1 MAEEAGIFT
10 KHGLDVDLKYF
21 ESYLDSLTALAT
33 GNVDG
38 NSQTLNDTISSV
50 SGGSKQSIVLVN
62 DNSTG
67 NDQIIVAPGIA
78 KVEDLK
84 GKTVAIEEGTVDH
97 YLLLLGL
104 QQAGMKPEDIDLK
117 PLPTADAA
125 AAFAAGQVDA
135 VGAFAPFTDTAIT
148 REGSKVLFSSA
159 DFPGAIPD
167 HLVMD
172 TAFVKSRP
180 ADVQKLVD
188 AWYDTLDYI
197 GANPDESIAIMAKRA
212 GVTDDA
218 YRAYDAGTT
227 IFTVAEN
234 IEAFAP
240 GTDQKHLDFVARQ
253 IVDLLL
259 DHRAHRHRARPHR
272 AARPHLRQGRG
283 GRWVTVTGDRV
294 GVDPP
299 ATVTADPAAPAGVRP
314 AVGRRRRRRRG
325 AAPGGPAACPD
336 APAAGGDPRPAP
348 AADRGRVGRR
358 CRSSCGWP

>member
-1 MAEEAGIFT
+1 MGRRLAAVAAVLGLVVLAACGGGNDTTTSSSTPKAAKVSIGFSAWPGWFPWQVAEEKGIFA
-10 KHGLDVDLKYF
+10 KHGLNVDLKYF
-21 ESYLDSLTALAT
+21 ESYTDSLNALAT

-38 NSQTLNDTISSV
+38 NTQTLNDTISSV

-84 GKTVAIEEGTVDH
+84 GKSVGVEEGTVDH

-104 QQAGMKPEDIDLK
+104 QAAGMKASDIDLK

-125 AAFAAGQVDA
+125 AAFAAGQLDA
-135 VGAFAPFTDTAIT
+135 VAAFAPFTDTAIT

-159 DFPGAIPD
+159 EYPGAIPD

-172 TAFVKSRP
+172 TAFVQKRP
-180 ADVQKLVD
+180 ADVQKLID

-197 GANPDESIAIMAKRA
+197 AANPDESIAIMAKRA
-212 GVTDDA
+212 GVTVDA

-227 IFTVAEN
+227 IFTVADN

-240 GTDQKHLDFVARQ
+240 GNDQKHLDFVATQ
-253 IVDLLL
+253 IVTLLL
-259 DHRAHRHRARPHR
+259 DSKLIDTAPDLTGMLDPTFVKAR
-272 AARPHLRQGRG
+272 AA
-283 GRWVTVTGDRV
+283 
-294 GVDPP
+294 
-299 ATVTADPAAPAGVRP
+299 AG
-314 AVGRRRRRRRG
+314 
-325 AAPGGPAACPD
+325 
-336 APAAGGDPRPAP
+336 
-348 AADRGRVGRR
+348 
-358 CRSSCGWP
+358 

>member
-1 MAEEAGIFT
+1 MRRRLAAVAVVVGLVALAACGGSDDESTSAGGGAGLSKVSLGFSAWPGWFPWQVAEEAGIFT

-67 NDQIIVAPGIA
+67 NDQIIVAPGIT

-104 QQAGMKPEDIDLK
+104 QQAGMKPGDIDLK

-159 DFPGAIPD
+159 DYPGAIPD

-180 ADVQKLVD
+180 GDVQKLID
-188 AWYDTLDYI
+188 AWYDTLAYI
-197 GANPDESIAIMAKRA
+197 GTHADESVAIMAKRA
-212 GVTDDA
+212 GVTADA

-227 IFTVAEN
+227 IFTVADN
-234 IEAFAP
+234 IEAFSP
-240 GTDQKHLDFVARQ
+240 GNDQKHLDFVARQ

-259 DHRAHRHRARPHR
+259 ATGLIDTAPDLTGLLDPTFVK
-272 AARPHLRQGRG
+272 AA
-283 GRWVTVTGDRV
+283 
-294 GVDPP
+294 
-299 ATVTADPAAPAGVRP
+299 
-314 AVGRRRRRRRG
+314 G
-325 AAPGGPAACPD
+325 AAG
-336 APAAGGDPRPAP
+336 
-348 AADRGRVGRR
+348 
-358 CRSSCGWP
+358 